1 MSKERKTAV
10 VITAAV
16 SIALAVGAYLYFSG
30 KEYVIRISESDI
42 QRKLEEKLPLTK
54 TYLLIFQVTLE
65 NPRVRLENGSR
76 RVRAGLDVIFNI
88 TLDNN
93 PKPLGGTV
101 DVSGGIRYLAEKG
114 QLFLTDP
121 VVEGLAVQGI
131 PRQHTDRANMALT
144 KALAEFYEKHP
155 IYTLHAADAKQA
167 AARMI
172 LKDVAVENSEL
183 VVTLGI

>member
-1 MSKERKTAV
+1 
-10 VITAAV
+10 
-16 SIALAVGAYLYFSG
+16 
-30 KEYVIRISESDI
+30 
-42 QRKLEEKLPLTK
+42 
-54 TYLLIFQVTLE
+54 
-65 NPRVRLENGSR
+65 VRLENGSR
-76 RVRAGLDVIFNI
+76 RARAGLDVIFNI

-131 PRQHTDRANMALT
+131 PQHHTDRANMALT